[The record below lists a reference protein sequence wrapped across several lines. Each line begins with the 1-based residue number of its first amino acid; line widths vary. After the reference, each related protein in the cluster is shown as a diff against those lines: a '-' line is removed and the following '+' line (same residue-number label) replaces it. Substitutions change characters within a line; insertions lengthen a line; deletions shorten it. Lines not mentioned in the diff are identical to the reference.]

1 MYSAAVFKS
10 AEGRDRIR
18 ARYSEILA
26 SFPFRQN
33 YVDTSF
39 GRTFVL
45 ESGEPDGPPLILL
58 HGSCSNSAFWFY
70 EISMLSSM
78 YRVLAV
84 DIIGEA
90 GNSDENRPLPAS
102 DGYADWLMDVF
113 SALSIKKAVI
123 AGNSLGGWVALKF
136 AAKYPELVIK
146 LILIAASGL
155 SPVNSDFL
163 DRVNSTA
170 DTLDVDAAVTG
181 ETEMPKEVL
190 EFISLILQGFNPIK
204 EDLPILTDEQLDRL
218 TMPSLYVAGKDDRIV
233 DTLSSSKRL
242 KERKPGAQIHL
253 LDNTGHMVLNAL
265 EYMIPFLTQGN

>member
-1 MYSAAVFKS
+1 MYSGTVFKS
-10 AEGRDRIR
+10 TEGRDRIR

-45 ESGEPDGPPLILL
+45 ESGEPNGPPLILL

-90 GNSDENRPLPAS
+90 GNSDEKRPLLAS

-136 AAKYPELVIK
+136 SAKYPELVIK

-181 ETEMPKEVL
+181 EIAMPKEVL